1 MLRWI
6 VAFMEENEPRWNEM
20 KSERDN
26 DRRRREKEDE
36 WSAKTREDKIREM
49 EDEKKQRK
57 GELKS
62 NKELRYEEAR
72 RLKRS
77 WTEWRGKN
85 EEPQEVEE
93 NILSEEYL
101 GELGQLCMRCVATP
115 CVCLEV
121 MIDKRIELLKLEEEI
136 TRLFV
141 F

>member
-1 MLRWI
+1 MEKHWEMLRWI

-77 WTEWRGKN
+77 WTEWRGKS
-85 EEPQEVEE
+85 EEPKV
-93 NILSEEYL
+93 S
-101 GELGQLCMRCVATP
+101 
-115 CVCLEV
+115 
-121 MIDKRIELLKLEEEI
+121 DK
-136 TRLFV
+136 TS
-141 F
+141 